1 MRTQTEDIMGA
12 AVSVMKRCDVGEFVG
27 QVLAYLSERECSV
40 PEAVLALWDENTLS
54 ESAMDELARSGAI
67 GRVNDAL
74 HHRRFASDD
83 ADTVPVRNLLS
94 SSGGGPSTVTVHYR
108 SLDVQYTT
116 ADGSVCPVR
125 KFLLVDVDS
134 ALARLTAEIEG
145 KTRVREW
152 FALIRAALVKHKKG
166 RVGDLPAS
174 AKAAIDRAAPDG
186 EEEE

>member
-1 MRTQTEDIMGA
+1 MTA
-12 AVSVMKRCDVGEFVG
+12 AVQVIRRRDVGEFVA
-27 QVLAYLSERECSV
+27 QVLTYLSDHECSV
-40 PEAVLALWDENTLS
+40 PEAVVALWDENNLC
-54 ESAMDELARSGAI
+54 ESALDELARSGAI

-186 EEEE
+186 EEEG